1 MEVFVKDQVHRTKTF
16 FEKGTLEDVLP
27 KGFIH
32 TFLIRHPR
40 KTITS
45 WYRNTLKG
53 ESGDTIFF
61 KTNFTLKMIKIP
73 IARTIYNAPKQWGKR
88 NTKVK
93 WCL

>member
-53 ESGDTIFF
+53 ESGGPLLLKTYLPF
-61 KTNFTLKMIKIP
+61 K
-73 IARTIYNAPKQWGKR
+73 
-88 NTKVK
+88 
-93 WCL
+93 

>member
-53 ESGDTIFF
+53 ESGYTLSF
-61 KTNFTLKMIKIP
+61 KTNFTFKWINIP
-73 IARTIYNAPKQWGKR
+73 VARIICNAPKQGQKIR
-88 NTKVK
+88 NTKIK
-93 WCL
+93 